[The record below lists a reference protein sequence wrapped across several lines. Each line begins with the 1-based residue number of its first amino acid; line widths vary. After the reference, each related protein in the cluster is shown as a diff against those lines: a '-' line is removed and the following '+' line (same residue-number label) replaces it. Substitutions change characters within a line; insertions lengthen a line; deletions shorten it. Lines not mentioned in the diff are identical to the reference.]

1 MYICITHS
9 PRTLD
14 FSRSSINFLKKRYS
28 SSKRLDSLKK
38 FEKLSKKNSPDW
50 TNNVSVWKLN
60 SKKLKMDCLLFL
72 ERDYTANHAIID
84 KGSLLI
90 CGNTFFEKFNLKSKK
105 KQFFTHNWFAGGHTI
120 YKDPKTEQF
129 CISCSSSDSVL
140 FFNPRNKKF
149 TKTLRM
155 PEKLYGC
162 NYDLKPTDDVRKH
175 YISNDAQ
182 LTHINC
188 CYPCEKGYLTTSFI
202 QGAIGLFDFKNNY
215 KELTSGF
222 LGCHGARTRLGLNGF
237 YFSDSPSGCLYEMN
251 WKGKIIRKFNVK
263 SKWLHDT
270 QWIKDDIYLF
280 SLSDSN
286 TLQLWDI
293 NKSVML
299 WSIDVSAY
307 GKTSLLI
314 STS

>member
-9 PRTLD
+9 PRTLV
-14 FSRSSINFLKKRYS
+14 FSRSSLPFLKKRYE
-28 SSKRLDSLKK
+28 SSKRLRNLGEFNDLT
-38 FEKLSKKNSPDW
+38 EKNSPDW
-50 TNNVSVWKLN
+50 TNNISVWKLDR
-60 SKKLKMDCLLFL
+60 KKLAIKFVKFL

-84 KGSLLI
+84 KDNLLI

-105 KQFFTHNWFAGGHTI
+105 SHYFSHNWFAGGHTI
-120 YKDPKTEQF
+120 YKDPKTKQL
-129 CISCSSSDSVL
+129 CISCSSSDAIL

-155 PEKLYGC
+155 PEKLYGH

-175 YISNDAQ
+175 YINNDTQ
-182 LTHINC
+182 LTHLNC
-188 CYPCEKGYLTTSFI
+188 CYPCNKGYITTSFI

-215 KELTSGF
+215 RELTSGF
-222 LGCHGARTRLGLNGF
+222 LGCHGGRTRKGLNGF
-237 YFSDSPSGCLYEMN
+237 YFSDSPSGCLYEMS
-251 WKGKIIRKFNVK
+251 WGGKILRKFCVE

-270 QWIKDDIYLF
+270 QWIKDNIYLF
-280 SLSDSN
+280 SLSDFN
-286 TLQLWDI
+286 CMQLWDI
-293 NKSVML
+293 EKGVML
-299 WSIDVSAY
+299 WNMDVSDY